1 MNKRQAKKHNK
12 KLDAFAISFATSYK
26 EVKEFDRAYHEFV
39 LQSRRA
45 QRAGKGYLLE
55 EFKFEGTTD
64 GW

>member
-12 KLDAFAISFATSYK
+12 KLDEFALSFAASYK

-39 LQSRRA
+39 LQSHRV

-55 EFKFEGTTD
+55 KLEFEGPTD
-64 GW
+64 GT